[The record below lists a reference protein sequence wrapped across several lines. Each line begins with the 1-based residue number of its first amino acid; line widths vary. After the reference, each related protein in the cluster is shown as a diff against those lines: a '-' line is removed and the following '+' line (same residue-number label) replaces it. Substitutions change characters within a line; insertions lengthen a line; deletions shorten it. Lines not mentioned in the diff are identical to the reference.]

1 LKNNYSNTGKILLF
15 AVKGAKK
22 MPKKKEMRK
31 SSWMG
36 TNNYDFLV
44 FINLSLESR
53 TQSKSLYIKYVI
65 IVMFGVQ
72 LLIFVPY
79 RVPPGNNI
87 LDAKW

>member
-15 AVKGAKK
+15 ALKGAKK

-31 SSWMG
+31 SS
-36 TNNYDFLV
+36 NNYDFLV

>member
-53 TQSKSLYIKYVI
+53 TQSK
-65 IVMFGVQ
+65 
-72 LLIFVPY
+72 
-79 RVPPGNNI
+79 
-87 LDAKW
+87 